1 MQRHSHK
8 LLMAVLAVL
17 LVLAASE
24 AVAGGHPHHGYHGG
38 YHYGHY
44 RGYGYPAYG
53 YSAHYHGS
61 PYYYGGG
68 AWYRP
73 YGARF
78 VVVAPPIGIG
88 VNLLPPF
95 YTTLWFGGAPYYY
108 ANDTHYHYQYH
119 AARREYVVTEPPR
132 GQAPAAPVADS
143 AELYAYPRNG
153 QSEER
158 QSVDRDDCHRWAVVK
173 VGFDPAKSVG
183 AHHDLSS
190 FRRAEGACLDA
201 RGYSVK

>member
-24 AVAGGHPHHGYHGG
+24 AVAGGHPHHGHHGG

-44 RGYGYPAYG
+44 RGYGYPTYG
-53 YSAHYHGS
+53 YSAHYRGS

-88 VNLLPPF
+88 LSFLS
-95 YTTLWFGGAPYYY
+95 PYYY
-108 ANDTHYHYQYH
+108 
-119 AARREYVVTEPPR
+119 ARREYVVAEPPQR
-132 GQAPAAPVADS
+132 QADT

-158 QSVDRDDCHRWAVVK
+158 QAVDRDDCHRWAVVK
-173 VGFDPAKSVG
+173 AGFDPTKSVG
-183 AHHDLSS
+183 ANHDLSN
-190 FRRAEGACLDA
+190 FRRAETACLDA